1 MRNNIVAGNWKM
13 NKSVT
18 EGINLANEI
27 SKIAEQVNSE
37 AKIIII
43 PPFLHLTKVK
53 ETISEKIH
61 LGAQNCSSNENGA
74 YTGEISASMLSEI
87 GIEYCLVGHSERR
100 QYFNETN
107 NTLKDKVNILLKN
120 NITPI
125 FCCGE
130 NLQQREDNIH
140 FNIIKNQIDESL
152 FHLSGDNL
160 SKIIIAYEPIW
171 AIGTGKTASPQQAQE
186 VHAFIRNLL
195 KNQYNK
201 DLSDQITILYGGSCN
216 PKNAKNLFSEKDI
229 DGGLIGGASLNSTDF
244 FEIIKSF

>member
-1 MRNNIVAGNWKM
+1 M

-27 SKIAEQVNSE
+27 SKNAEQVNSE

-53 ETISEKIH
+53 KTISEKIH

-107 NTLKDKVNILLKN
+107 STLKDKVNILLKN

-130 NLQQREDNIH
+130 NLQQRENNIH
-140 FNIIKNQIDESL
+140 FDIIKNQIDESL